1 MLQSII
7 DDMFSVKKEINMTI
21 PVSVCS
27 VPKGYGEVKGLT
39 IDAFKNPA
47 YKSINSSQIIINK
60 EIKIEK

>member
-1 MLQSII
+1 MLQSKIN
-7 DDMFSVKKEINMTI
+7 DMFSIKKELNIEI

-27 VPKGYGEVKGLT
+27 VPKGYGEVKSIT

-47 YKSINSSQIIINK
+47 YKSINSSQIIISK

>member
-1 MLQSII
+1 MLQSKIN
-7 DDMFSVKKEINMTI
+7 DMFSIKKELNIEI

-27 VPKGYGEVKGLT
+27 VPIGGEVKSIT